1 MNLRKSFLAL
11 FFLINTPLLILTFIN
26 YQGTKIF
33 YLFYSIISFIF
44 FIKLTDKK
52 SFLFE
57 NFVALYFFLGYWFSF
72 SLKLSF
78 FEGNFF
84 DYSDG
89 YGLFDFKK
97 SSFDNVLLVC
107 GTSLISFLV
116 ANTVKDIFIKKRSP
130 QNIKYRDIK
139 YFNNEYVLSLFFLLF
154 IFVISLVNFKLNIY
168 QRGVLSNDLINP
180 LVINLFKWT
189 LNFGYLVLI
198 SFALF
203 YLIKIKSNFPNILTF
218 SYVIMEFLINL
229 SLMSRG
235 MIFNG
240 SATLWG
246 IKKLFKKNYF
256 LNLFVLFIILTFLFL
271 FNILNIEKLRE
282 NNSSI
287 NSNNIE
293 KIVMGTSS
301 PSNFEGL
308 DLLITTLVSRLHGFE
323 AVMAVSAIDNKNFSF
338 LKEALKEKNINSEPS
353 FFDKIKLDPRKH
365 LSDNQ
370 VSMTVPGLIAF
381 LYYTGSL
388 VFVFFSIFL
397 ISLFFCYLEKITFY
411 FSEGNFI
418 FVSLISQLS
427 AYRLW
432 HFGHNPSN
440 SYLFLFSIVLSIILV
455 YFLNKIFKN

>member
-1 MNLRKSFLAL
+1 
-11 FFLINTPLLILTFIN
+11 
-26 YQGTKIF
+26 
-33 YLFYSIISFIF
+33 
-44 FIKLTDKK
+44 
-52 SFLFE
+52 
-57 NFVALYFFLGYWFSF
+57 
-72 SLKLSF
+72 
-78 FEGNFF
+78 
-84 DYSDG
+84 
-89 YGLFDFKK
+89 
-97 SSFDNVLLVC
+97 
-107 GTSLISFLV
+107 
-116 ANTVKDIFIKKRSP
+116 
-130 QNIKYRDIK
+130 
-139 YFNNEYVLSLFFLLF
+139 
-154 IFVISLVNFKLNIY
+154 
-168 QRGVLSNDLINP
+168 
-180 LVINLFKWT
+180 
-189 LNFGYLVLI
+189 
-198 SFALF
+198 
-203 YLIKIKSNFPNILTF
+203 
-218 SYVIMEFLINL
+218 MELLINL

-282 NNSSI
+282 NNSSN

-293 KIVMGTSS
+293 KIVMGTNS
-301 PSNFEGL
+301 PSNFEGI

>member
-1 MNLRKSFLAL
+1 MA
-11 FFLINTPLLILTFIN
+11 
-26 YQGTKIF
+26 
-33 YLFYSIISFIF
+33 
-44 FIKLTDKK
+44 
-52 SFLFE
+52 
-57 NFVALYFFLGYWFSF
+57 
-72 SLKLSF
+72 
-78 FEGNFF
+78 
-84 DYSDG
+84 
-89 YGLFDFKK
+89 
-97 SSFDNVLLVC
+97 
-107 GTSLISFLV
+107 SLISFLV